1 MTNYELTDILKL
13 LYLMYILTRVC
24 AMVEAVTHW
33 PLMAESWVQSQ
44 ASVCGICGGQ
54 GGSGTDF
61 CLIILVF
68 LCLHSTNV
76 PYLSIHPSPV
86 L

>member
-1 MTNYELTDILKL
+1 MTNNELTDILKL

-24 AMVEAVTHW
+24 AMVEAATHRL
-33 PLMAESWVQSQ
+33 LMAESWVQSQ
-44 ASVCGICGGQ
+44 VSVCGICGGQ

-68 LCLHSTNV
+68 LCLHSTNFSC
-76 PYLSIHPSPV
+76 LSSNPSPV